1 MGSIYFFL
9 GIIITLILFHS
20 HLAVANAAILILLF
34 GDSASTLAGK
44 RWGKIKLPFQENK
57 TLEGSL
63 AFLVVGFMGALT
75 QLPLVPALLGAL
87 SGALTEA
94 YSPIDDNL
102 TVPVVAGL
110 IMSLVVF
117 FL

>member
-1 MGSIYFFL
+1 
-9 GIIITLILFHS
+9 
-20 HLAVANAAILILLF
+20 VANAAILILLF

-102 TVPVVAGL
+102 TVPVIAGL